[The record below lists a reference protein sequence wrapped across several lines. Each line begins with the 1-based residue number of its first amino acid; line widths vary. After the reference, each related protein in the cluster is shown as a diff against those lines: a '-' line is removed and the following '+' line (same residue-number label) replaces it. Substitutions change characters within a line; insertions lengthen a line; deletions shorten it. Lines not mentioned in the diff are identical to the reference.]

1 MMDNG
6 NILYNSKSRL
16 YLNLKYTP
24 ANYMYKNFNKQ
35 KYTAH
40 VEVSDELY
48 NYLSYK
54 SGHTKE
60 DFISTEKFKPKYLTL
75 NLTDIKIVD
84 KYKHLIKEY
93 TPLTNDTESL
103 DTTGLYT
110 GMSSCIL
117 PVISNVILP
126 TSKLSNIDGVSD
138 NATQVL
144 VYLQKALD
152 TYVENNSTAKE
163 LFDTGKMLANNIKHH
178 TVNKH
183 ILLFNCIKNM
193 HNPNMTNNW
202 RWHNKQYIG
211 IQNPKTEYLDADK
224 DIDYI
229 LEWKLIPV
237 IV

>member
-6 NILYNSKSRL
+6 NILYNSKSEV

-24 ANYMYKNFNKQ
+24 ADYMYKNFSKQ
-35 KYTAH
+35 KYTTP
-40 VEVSDELY
+40 VEMSDELY
-48 NYLSYK
+48 DYLIYK
-54 SGHTKE
+54 SSHTKE
-60 DFISTEKFKPKYLTL
+60 DFISTKKFKPKHLTL
-75 NLTDIKIVD
+75 NLTDIEIVD

-93 TPLTNDTESL
+93 TPLANDTDNL
-103 DTTGLYT
+103 DTTGLYI

-117 PVISNVILP
+117 PVISNAELP
-126 TSKLSNIDGVSD
+126 TGKLTTIDGVSD

-144 VYLQKALD
+144 QYLQKALD
-152 TYVENNSTAKE
+152 VYIENNSAEKQ
-163 LFDTGKMLANNIKHH
+163 LFATGKKLATNIKHH

-202 RWHNKQYIG
+202 RWHGKHYIG

>member
-1 MMDNG
+1 MDNG
-6 NILYNSKSRL
+6 NILYNSKSEV

-24 ANYMYKNFNKQ
+24 ADYMYKNFSKQ
-35 KYTAH
+35 KYTTP
-40 VEVSDELY
+40 VEMSDELY
-48 NYLSYK
+48 DYLIYK
-54 SGHTKE
+54 SSHTKE
-60 DFISTEKFKPKYLTL
+60 DFISTKKFKPKHLTL
-75 NLTDIKIVD
+75 NLTDIEIVD

-93 TPLTNDTESL
+93 TPLANDTDNL
-103 DTTGLYT
+103 DTTGLYI

-117 PVISNVILP
+117 PVISNAELP
-126 TSKLSNIDGVSD
+126 TGKLTTIDGVSD

-144 VYLQKALD
+144 QYLQKALD
-152 TYVENNSTAKE
+152 VYIENNSAEKQ
-163 LFDTGKMLANNIKHH
+163 LFATGKKLATNIKHH

-202 RWHNKQYIG
+202 RWHGKHYIG